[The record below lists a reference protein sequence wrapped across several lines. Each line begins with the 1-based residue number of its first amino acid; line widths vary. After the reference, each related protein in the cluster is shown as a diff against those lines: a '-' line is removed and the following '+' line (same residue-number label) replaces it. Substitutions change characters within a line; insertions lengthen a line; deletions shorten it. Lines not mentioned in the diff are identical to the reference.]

1 MQLGRELR
9 PAIRSSLLTGIT
21 QLRLSTAG
29 IWWLLETTAF
39 FFLEFEFEALTLI
52 FVLLIHIFKQQHV
65 ASDTTW
71 FAGIN
76 KELELLEKYS
86 NAVEES
92 PKCSTTV

>member
-1 MQLGRELR
+1 
-9 PAIRSSLLTGIT
+9 
-21 QLRLSTAG
+21 
-29 IWWLLETTAF
+29 LETTAF